1 MNGSSQSLH
10 SVINTLQELSFT
22 RKERGRQIIT
32 FIGHSFSRVNKDPLE
47 KAWLVA
53 GIYIYFSSISKIPL
67 AHQLYIT
74 PVEALS
80 SAQYVKMNLPLR

>member
-22 RKERGRQIIT
+22 QKERGRQIIT
-32 FIGHSFSRVNKDPLE
+32 FIVHSFSRVNKDPLE

-53 GIYIYFSSISKIPL
+53 G
-67 AHQLYIT
+67 LYIFFVYLKNT
-74 PVEALS
+74 FDSTAIHNTSRRSVFCPICQDES
-80 SAQYVKMNLPLR
+80 SS